1 MLRRDPSSSSRCSSD
16 LGHPIGIQSL
26 QPRDRERTDRVAP
39 SCQGIR
45 GRGGSLQSFLTGQ
58 IKSRADFDGDDWR
71 KDNPKFSDENFPK
84 NIELVHALQRIAE
97 RKGCTSGQ
105 ISLAWLLAQDQ
116 LVIPIPGTKKE
127 KYYKENMGALDIKL
141 TKEELEGIRREI
153 EKVEII
159 GHRYSEANRGNLYVD
174 TVPL

>member
-1 MLRRDPSSSSRCSSD
+1 M
-16 LGHPIGIQSL
+16 
-26 QPRDRERTDRVAP
+26 VAYLTWW
-39 SCQGIR
+39 I
-45 GRGGSLQSFLTGQ
+45 GRGFLTGQ
-58 IKSRADFDGDDWR
+58 IKSRADFDDDDWR

-105 ISLAWLLAQDQ
+105 ISLVWLLAQDQ

-127 KYYKENMGALDIKL
+127 KYYNENMGALDIKL
-141 TKEELEGIRREI
+141 TKEELEEIRREI

>member
-1 MLRRDPSSSSRCSSD
+1 
-16 LGHPIGIQSL
+16 
-26 QPRDRERTDRVAP
+26 
-39 SCQGIR
+39 
-45 GRGGSLQSFLTGQ
+45 
-58 IKSRADFDGDDWR
+58 
-71 KDNPKFSDENFPK
+71 
-84 NIELVHALQRIAE
+84 
-97 RKGCTSGQ
+97 
-105 ISLAWLLAQDQ
+105 LAQDQ